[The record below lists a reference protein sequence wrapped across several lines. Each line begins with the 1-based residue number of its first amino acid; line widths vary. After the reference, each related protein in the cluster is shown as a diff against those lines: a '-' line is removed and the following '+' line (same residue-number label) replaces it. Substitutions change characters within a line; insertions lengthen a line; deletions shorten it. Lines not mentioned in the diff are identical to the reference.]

1 MATATQKGE
10 TTIEAIRALI
20 QKIPNIRQLIEEAEK
35 PKETV
40 IAETAYIY
48 NGYGVD
54 VVLMHLGI
62 EYPCKANDV
71 TTIHGMPDYKEIDPS
86 RSRPDAIEWYHLP
99 LKGEFIAHE
108 LVNKQD
114 FDKRGMSVFTEMEWD
129 EDAQAHVVP
138 RHVKDAADE
147 RGHRYWTARIE
158 EFKVN
163 RKKAESGIA
172 GYKINPDENLYSK
185 MKDLSPDDVHFA
197 QSSQKRINQIMDGVL
212 EDRGQ
217 LADAIRMLAEIA
229 RGQARP
235 NEPISLNLN
244 VPVEEPRIPS
254 ISERAK
260 AVACSRRP
268 HESDTVFEA
277 RIVALENM
285 KARTEAAEA
294 QARKDAE
301 AAQAAA
307 DGDDAE
313 E

>member
-1 MATATQKGE
+1 MAATTAQKGE

-20 QKIPNIRQLIEEAEK
+20 AKIPNLKHLIEEAEK

-40 IAETAYIY
+40 VAETAYIY

-54 VVLMHLGI
+54 VVLMHVGI
-62 EYPCKANDV
+62 EYPCKAYEI
-71 TTIHGMPDYKEIDPS
+71 TTIYGMPDYKEIDPQ
-86 RSRPDAIEWYHLP
+86 RSRPDAIEWFHLP
-99 LKGEFIAHE
+99 MKGEFIAHE

-114 FDKRGMSVFTEMEWD
+114 FDKRGMAVFTTMEWD
-129 EDAQAHVVP
+129 EDAQADVVP

-147 RGHRYWTARIE
+147 RGHRYWTSRIE

-172 GYKINPDENLYSK
+172 GYKINPDENLYTK
-185 MKDLSPDDVHFA
+185 MKELSPDDVHFA
-197 QSSQKRINQIMDGVL
+197 QGSQKRIDQLIAGSI

-229 RGQARP
+229 RGNRA
-235 NEPISLNLN
+235 EPVMLNLN
-244 VPVEEPRIPS
+244 TIVEEPRIPS

-260 AVACSRRP
+260 VVACTRRP

-277 RIVALENM
+277 RIMALEQM
-285 KARTEAAEA
+285 KARTEAAEL

-301 AAQAAA
+301 TAAA
-307 DGDDAE
+307 VAAGDDE
-313 E
+313 TDE

>member
-1 MATATQKGE
+1 M
-10 TTIEAIRALI
+10 
-20 QKIPNIRQLIEEAEK
+20 QKIPNIKQLIEEAEK

-40 IAETAYIY
+40 VAETAYIY

-62 EYPCKANDV
+62 EYPCKAYEIS
-71 TTIHGMPDYKEIDPS
+71 TIHGMPDYKEIDPS
-86 RSRPDAIEWYHLP
+86 RSRPDAIEWYQIP

-114 FDKRGMSVFTEMEWD
+114 WDKRGMAVFTNMEWD
-129 EDAQAHVVP
+129 EEAQAEVVP

-147 RGHRYWTARIE
+147 RGHRYWTSRIE

-172 GYKINPDENLYSK
+172 GYKINPDENLYNK
-185 MKDLSPDDVHFA
+185 MKELSPDDVHFA
-197 QSSQKRINQIMDGVL
+197 QGSQKRIDQLIAGSI

-229 RGQARP
+229 QGQGRRAQ
-235 NEPISLNLN
+235 EPISLNLTL
-244 VPVEEPRIPS
+244 PVEEPRIPS
-254 ISERAK
+254 ISERAR

-277 RIVALENM
+277 RIVALEQM

-301 AAQAAA
+301 TAQAAA
-307 DGDDAE
+307 AGEDAE
-313 E
+313 D